1 MAFHSQRSV
10 HSQSAMLYN
19 WKIYNIKNQ
28 LNYSS
33 KEKKRQIAL
42 DTRHSHYKKKCKC
55 EKIKKRYI
63 QKRKQWSEKT
73 EKMKTEPNLHRE
85 SRVKK
90 AVSHKSSVCQ
100 AFRARRPLSRWLFS
114 EVSQWSEWS
123 EWSEW
128 VKWIQK
134 GP

>member
-1 MAFHSQRSV
+1 
-10 HSQSAMLYN
+10 MLYT
-19 WKIYNIKNQ
+19 WKIYNFKNQ

-73 EKMKTEPNLHRE
+73 EKMKTEPNLHHE

-100 AFRARRPLSRWLFS
+100 ALERVDPFLAGREW
-114 EVSQWSEWS
+114 EKWSE
-123 EWSEW
+123 
-128 VKWIQK
+128 WIQK
-134 GP
+134 GPLNLMKLKNVIRNILT